1 MPSHV
6 AESGVDLSLGGH
18 VDERREVD
26 ERHGGEDGHGHAQA
40 QRAAHHALGPLH
52 PHRPSVNTRLI
63 GWQRRESIVTRHH
76 CLEALLMLAPMGDL
90 ACLLWH

>member
-52 PHRPSVNTRLI
+52 PHRPSARPSTP
-63 GWQRRESIVTRHH
+63 
-76 CLEALLMLAPMGDL
+76 AA
-90 ACLLWH
+90 